1 MSVWLEMLTFMP
13 LNRCL
18 TMPNKFFDRN
28 WWKDFV
34 VAILATTVSIVLTF
48 GTSKWVERNNQKK
61 ERRLTALMVM
71 SSIESF
77 ARSIDESAEV
87 WDRLDSV
94 AVWLLRM
101 PIEEVQRL
109 GEEPFKDAVNEVFQA
124 PIIRHDQT
132 AETIFSSNIDTW
144 KNMGNFQFVDNVGAC
159 FSQMNWI
166 EGKINEESVEY
177 TENQAR
183 IFNNFSDYP
192 GKTFTEKLLR
202 DEQARKQLQMPN
214 SFKAWLAYC
223 SDNLRRMNRKN
234 MKLIGIP
241 EEEVFAFTEARSDVA
256 IEEDPE
262 PDYSVF
268 MKPHPDKES
277 IDSNLDYARK
287 LEDLLNRH

>member
-1 MSVWLEMLTFMP
+1 MS
-13 LNRCL
+13 
-18 TMPNKFFDRN
+18 NKFFDRN

-48 GTSKWVERNNQKK
+48 GTSKLIERNNQKK
-61 ERRLTALMVM
+61 ERKLTALMVM

-77 ARSIDESAEV
+77 ARSIDETTEI

-94 AVWLLRM
+94 AVWLLRL
-101 PIEEVQRL
+101 PIEEVERL
-109 GEEPFKDAVNEVFQA
+109 GEEPFEDAVNEVFQA

-166 EGKINEESVEY
+166 EGKNNQYSVEY
-177 TENQAR
+177 TDHQAR

-202 DEQARKQLQMPN
+202 DELARRQLQMPN
-214 SFKAWLAYC
+214 SYKAWLAYC

>member
-1 MSVWLEMLTFMP
+1 
-13 LNRCL
+13 
-18 TMPNKFFDRN
+18 MPNKFFDRN

-34 VAILATTVSIVLTF
+34 VAILATSVSIVLTF
-48 GTSKWVERNNQKK
+48 GTSKLIERNNQKK

-94 AVWLLRM
+94 AVWLLRL
-101 PIEEVQRL
+101 PIEDVERL
-109 GEEPFKDAVNEVFQA
+109 GEEPFIDAVNEVFQA

-166 EGKINEESVEY
+166 EEKMNEDAVEY
-177 TENQAR
+177 ANYQAR
-183 IFNNFSDYP
+183 IFNNYSDYP
-192 GKTFTEKLLR
+192 GNTFTEKMLR
-202 DEQARKQLQMPN
+202 DEQTRKQLQMPH
-214 SFKAWLAYC
+214 SFKVWLAYC
-223 SDNLRRMNRKN
+223 SDTLRRMNRKN

-241 EEEVFAFTEARSDVA
+241 EEEVLAFTDARAEVA
-256 IEEDPE
+256 IEEDTA

-268 MKPHPDKES
+268 MKPYPDRES
-277 IDSNLDYARK
+277 IDSNLNYARR
-287 LEDLLNRH
+287 LDSLLNHN

>member
-1 MSVWLEMLTFMP
+1 MP
-13 LNRCL
+13 D
-18 TMPNKFFDRN
+18 KFFDRS

-48 GTSKWVERNNQKK
+48 GTSKLIEHNNQKK

-94 AVWLLRM
+94 AVWLLRL
-101 PIEEVQRL
+101 PIEEVERL
-109 GEEPFKDAVNEVFQA
+109 GEEPFQDAINEVFQA

-166 EGKINEESVEY
+166 EGKINEEAVEY
-177 TENQAR
+177 TSHQAR
-183 IFNNFSDYP
+183 IFNHFSEYP

-202 DEQARKQLQMPN
+202 DDLARKQLQMPN
-214 SFKAWLAYC
+214 AFKAWLAYC

-241 EEEVFAFTEARSDVA
+241 EEEVFAFTDARADVA
-256 IEEDPE
+256 VEEGPM
-262 PDYSVF
+262 PDYSDF
-268 MKPHPDKES
+268 MKPHPSKES
-277 IDSNLDYARK
+277 IDANLNYAK
-287 LEDLLNRH
+287 QLDSLLNQK

>member
-1 MSVWLEMLTFMP
+1 MS
-13 LNRCL
+13 
-18 TMPNKFFDRN
+18 NKFFDRN
-28 WWKDFV
+28 WWKDLA

-48 GTSKWVERNNQKK
+48 GTSKLVERNNQKK

-87 WDRLDSV
+87 WDRLDSI

-101 PIEEVQRL
+101 PIEDVERL
-109 GEEPFKDAVNEVFQA
+109 GEEPLKDAVNELFQA
-124 PIIRHDQT
+124 PVIRHDQT

-144 KNMGNFQFVDNVGAC
+144 KNMKNFQFVDNVGAC

-166 EGKINEESVEY
+166 EEKINQEAVEY
-177 TENQAR
+177 AENQAR

-192 GKTFTEKLLR
+192 GETFIEKLLR
-202 DEQARKQLQMPN
+202 DERSRKQLQMPN
-214 SFKAWLAYC
+214 SYKAWLAYC

-241 EEEVFAFTEARSDVA
+241 EEEVLAFTDARADVA
-256 IEEDPE
+256 FEEGPM
-262 PDYSVF
+262 PSYSDF

-277 IDSNLDYARK
+277 IDANLDYARQ
-287 LEDLLNRH
+287 LDSLLNHI

>member
-1 MSVWLEMLTFMP
+1 
-13 LNRCL
+13 
-18 TMPNKFFDRN
+18 MPNKFFDRS

-48 GTSKWVERNNQKK
+48 GTSKLVERNNQKK

-77 ARSIDESAEV
+77 ARSIDESAAV

-101 PIEEVQRL
+101 PIEEVERL
-109 GEEPFKDAVNEVFQA
+109 GEEPFQDAVNEVFQA

-132 AETIFSSNIDTW
+132 AETIFSSNMDTW

-166 EGKINEESVEY
+166 EEKINEDAVEY

-202 DEQARKQLQMPN
+202 DGQARKQLQMPN

-241 EEEVFAFTEARSDVA
+241 EEEVLAFTDARADVA
-256 IEEDPE
+256 IEEGPE

-268 MKPHPDKES
+268 MKPHPDQES
-277 IDSNLDYARK
+277 IDSQLDYARR
-287 LEDLLNRH
+287 LNSLLNHN